1 MKINKL
7 LVPMVALSV
16 TYNYPNSQVEAVT
29 PCVQGCIA
37 AQALG
42 SKACSLATPYF
53 PPAYATCMLAVGGI
67 FTACCINCGTRGQ

>member
-1 MKINKL
+1 MKISKL

-29 PCVQGCIA
+29 PCVQGCIT
-37 AQALG
+37 AQAVG
-42 SKACSLATPYF
+42 AKACTMVTVYNPIV
-53 PPAYATCMLAVGGI
+53 YAGCMLTVSGI